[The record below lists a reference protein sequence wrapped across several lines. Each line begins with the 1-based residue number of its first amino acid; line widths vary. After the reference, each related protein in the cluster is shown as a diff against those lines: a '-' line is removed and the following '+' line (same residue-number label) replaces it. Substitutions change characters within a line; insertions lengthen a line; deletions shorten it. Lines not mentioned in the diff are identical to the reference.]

1 MNQNQSNLEKE
12 SSVVCNMLQA
22 DAKQPISVP
31 DSQLSDKPHPVN

>member
-1 MNQNQSNLEKE
+1 VNQNQINPAKE